1 MFNIILGIAQGLCYL
16 HGKNML
22 HRDLKPGNVLLDKDF
37 ILKIADFDL
46 MRICDSRNTHQTT
59 KTVAGTA

>member
-1 MFNIILGIAQGLCYL
+1 MFNIILRIAQGLCYL

-22 HRDLKPGNVLLDKDF
+22 HRDLKPENVLLDKDF
-37 ILKIADFDL
+37 IPKIADFDL

-59 KTVAGTA
+59 RKAAGTA

>member
-1 MFNIILGIAQGLCYL
+1 MFNIILRIAQGLCYL
-16 HGKNML
+16 HDKNML
-22 HRDLKPGNVLLDKDF
+22 HRDLKPENVLLDKDF

-46 MRICDSRNTHQTT
+46 MRICDSRNTPQTT